1 MKTFK
6 IIKKLESWF
15 LVQELILTKQGET
28 LVEDLQKNGMSE
40 EGIASILL
48 PYDATKKTQSKDK
61 NLVSCLAQY
70 YKKDI

>member
-1 MKTFK
+1 
-6 IIKKLESWF
+6 
-15 LVQELILTKQGET
+15 
-28 LVEDLQKNGMSE
+28 MSE

>member
-48 PYDATKKTQSKDK
+48 PYDAIKKTQSKDK

-70 YKKDI
+70 YKKEI

>member
-40 EGIASILL
+40 EWIASILL
-48 PYDATKKTQSKDK
+48 PYDAIKKTQSKDK

-70 YKKDI
+70 YKKEI